1 MFNVYKVSACIFLFL
16 FFIFYFLFFLFF
28 FSLLEKSEKKRMEPG
43 ALVFAVMGACVCGCI
58 CAICA
63 IERAFELLDKHP
75 LLEPLYREQP
85 VECENSAE

>member
-1 MFNVYKVSACIFLFL
+1 MCNVFIKSASFFSFYFL
-16 FFIFYFLFFLFF
+16 FFIFYFVTR
-28 FSLLEKSEKKRMEPG
+28 KKVKKRMEPG
-43 ALVFAVMGACVCGCI
+43 ALVVAVMGACVCGCI

-85 VECENSAE
+85 VECERHNGQRVPV